1 MRELQPVNQNVII
14 QLDEVGGEQKTA
26 SGIIIPDTVEKER
39 PKSGKV
45 IALSNIETPEVA
57 VGDTVLYKD
66 YSGTE
71 IDLDGD
77 KFLVVPYADILAKVV
92 ETEEI

>member
-1 MRELQPVNQNVII
+1 MKELQPVNQNVII
-14 QLDEVGGEQKTA
+14 EVDAQAGEQKTA
-26 SGIIIPDTVEKER
+26 SGIIIPDTVEKEK

-45 IALSNIETPEVA
+45 ISMSNIENPEVA
-57 VGDTVLYKD
+57 VGDTVIYKD

-71 IDLDGD
+71 IELDGD
-77 KFLVVPYADILAKVV
+77 KFLVVPYGDILAKIV

>member
-1 MRELQPVNQNVII
+1 MKELQPVNQNVII
-14 QLDEVGGEQKTA
+14 KLDDSKGEQKTA

-39 PKSGKV
+39 PKMGKV
-45 IALSNIETPEVA
+45 IALSNIESPEVA
-57 VGDTVLYKD
+57 VGDTVIYKE

-71 IDLDGD
+71 IKLDEE
-77 KFLVVPYADILAKVV
+77 KYLVVPYADILAKIV

>member
-1 MRELQPVNQNVII
+1 MKELQPVNQNVII
-14 QLDEVGGEQKTA
+14 KLDDSKGEQKTA

-39 PKSGKV
+39 PKMGKV
-45 IALSNIETPEVA
+45 IALSNIESPEVA
-57 VGDTVLYKD
+57 VGDTVIYKE

-71 IDLDGD
+71 IKLDD
-77 KFLVVPYADILAKVV
+77 EKYLVVPYADILAKIV

>member
-1 MRELQPVNQNVII
+1 MKELQPVNQNVII
-14 QLDEVGGEQKTA
+14 QLDASAGEQKTA

-45 IALSNIETPEVA
+45 IALSNIETPEVV

-71 IDLDGD
+71 IEVDGE
-77 KFLVVPYADILAKVV
+77 KFLVVPYDDILAKIV